1 MLFLSMFHKV
11 QNRLVYMH
19 VYILEM
25 HKNSMHAQT
34 SWLTQ
39 NHQFRGI
46 TGLIR
51 FLLWTT
57 VTWWGHSAPSAAFTP
72 TWWPLCIISLP
83 RVGHVHSW
91 AWKFPFGVSPQP
103 QEDSA
108 VNWPGNPP
116 ERGESWGLRSVGLDQ
131 RGWAATLNSEQ
142 QGLGSCTRKV
152 GITNS
157 LS

>member
-1 MLFLSMFHKV
+1 MFHKV

-39 NHQFRGI
+39 SDQFRGI

-72 TWWPLCIISLP
+72 TWWPLCIISLL

-91 AWKFPFGVSPQP
+91 AWKFPAERFSSASGRQHCQLAWQPAGARRELGTEVSG
-103 QEDSA
+103 S
-108 VNWPGNPP
+108 GS
-116 ERGESWGLRSVGLDQ
+116 ERLSGHTQLWTARSQFLHQ
-131 RGWAATLNSEQ
+131 
-142 QGLGSCTRKV
+142 KV